1 MKNTSYI
8 GLGSNMGKS
17 LDTIK
22 QVIKD
27 LNTSN
32 QISVDQ
38 VSNFYITAPVGNIDQ
53 DQFTNAVIKITTTLS
68 AEQLLTTL
76 QALEHK
82 YHRVRTIHWGP
93 RTLDLDIELFN
104 NDSIQSDRLD
114 VPHREMFNRL
124 FVLVP
129 LLDVLDVN
137 HPQYQKVIT
146 RTHDLRGTQY
156 IEPLN

>member
-27 LNTSN
+27 LNASD
-32 QISVDQ
+32 QISVKQ
-38 VSNFYITAPVGNIDQ
+38 VSNFYITDPVGNIDQ

-76 QALEHK
+76 HGLEHK

-104 NDSIQSDRLD
+104 NDSIQSASLD

-146 RTHDLRGTQY
+146 RAHDLRGTQY